1 MTSIIPNPLTAEVQL
16 ELDLGDAPPEKCNS
30 MTGYEEIIY
39 LRAKVVRLEKE
50 LEVERQK
57 KPRTEV

>member
-1 MTSIIPNPLTAEVQL
+1 MTNATPDTLTAEVQL

-30 MTGYEEIIY
+30 ITGYEEIIY
-39 LRAKVVRLEKE
+39 LRAKVIRLEKE